1 MDRLSMAI
9 ALIQEAQEEKKRL
22 AEYNAA
28 LEEVPPYD
36 HPDHWRAWDDV
47 YTRFRPT
54 PKKSVINDNLKTARR
69 LLIAE
74 YVREV

>member
-28 LEEVPPYD
+28 LEEVPPHD
-36 HPDHWRAWDDV
+36 HPDHWKALIEV
-47 YTRFRPT
+47 YKKFSPT
-54 PKKSVINDNLKTARR
+54 PKKSVINDNLKMARR

>member
-28 LEEVPPYD
+28 REEVPPYD
-36 HPDHWRAWDDV
+36 HQYHWKALNEV
-47 YTRFRPT
+47 YEKFSPT
-54 PKKSVINDNLKTARR
+54 PKKSVINDNLKMARR

>member
-36 HPDHWRAWDDV
+36 HQYH
-47 YTRFRPT
+47 
-54 PKKSVINDNLKTARR
+54 
-69 LLIAE
+69 
-74 YVREV
+74 

>member
-36 HPDHWRAWDDV
+36 HQYHWKALNEV
-47 YTRFRPT
+47 YEKFSPT
-54 PKKSVINDNLKTARR
+54 PKKSVINDNLKMARR

>member
-36 HPDHWRAWDDV
+36 HQYHWKALNEV
-47 YTRFRPT
+47 YEKFSPT
-54 PKKSVINDNLKTARR
+54 PKKSVINDNLKMRPGS
-69 LLIAE
+69 
-74 YVREV
+74 YVAALV

>member
-9 ALIQEAQEEKKRL
+9 ALIQEAQEEKERL

-28 LEEVPPYD
+28 LEEVPPYGR
-36 HPDHWRAWDDV
+36 PDHWESLNEV
-47 YTRFRPT
+47 YKKFSPT
-54 PKKSVINDNLKTARR
+54 PKKSVINDNLKMARR

-74 YVREV
+74 YVKEV

>member
-22 AEYNAA
+22 AEYHAA
-28 LEEVPPYD
+28 LEKVPSYD
-36 HPDHWRAWDDV
+36 HPDYWKALNKV
-47 YTRFRPT
+47 YEKFNPT
-54 PKKSVINDNLKTARR
+54 PKKSVINDNLKMARR

>member
-1 MDRLSMAI
+1 MDRLNMAI
-9 ALIQEAQEEKKRL
+9 ALIQEAQKEKKRL
-22 AEYNAA
+22 AEYNKA
-28 LEEVPPYD
+28 LEKVPPYD
-36 HPDHWRAWDDV
+36 HPDYWRAWDDV

-54 PKKSVINDNLKTARR
+54 PKKSVINDNLKMDRR